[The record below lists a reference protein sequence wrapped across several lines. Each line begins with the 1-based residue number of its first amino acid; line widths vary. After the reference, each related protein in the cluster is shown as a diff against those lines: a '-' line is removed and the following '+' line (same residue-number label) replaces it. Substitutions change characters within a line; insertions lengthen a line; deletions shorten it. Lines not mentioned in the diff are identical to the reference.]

1 MPILTVRAIEAHKP
15 RAQPYKLTVDRGLQL
30 RIAPDGVRTL
40 LVRYVVKGSEVE
52 RQHRLPQA
60 YGEGPGQMKLAA
72 ACAAAAR
79 IRALARDG
87 VDWPAQEEARLRAEA
102 AAREVVERQEG
113 LTLAKALREYV
124 EKKRRA
130 KDGLPLKTRTRNDY
144 LAMLDPGKTSKA
156 GKKFIDG
163 ELYPLAHKMLSRITP
178 DDIRGVYT
186 AQLKYSLRQA
196 VYAMQVMRA
205 VLRWHGVIIPDNPL
219 GRDTAGRDRIILAP
233 AKGNP
238 APIPPERLGAWWRA
252 AGVAPSKVAAD
263 YYRFQLLTGC
273 RGGEIHGN
281 KRHDYPPI
289 KVGDVDLE
297 GGKIVLRDTKNR
309 SDHKLLLSKQALE
322 IAERNCQ
329 DRQPD
334 AALFPI
340 VDARKTL
347 AWINAQAGTKVQG
360 HGLRATFAS
369 TAEEIVSG
377 GVLKRM
383 MNHAVGGDV
392 TLGHYV
398 GKSETQ
404 LRAGWQTVAD
414 FIETAS
420 AKVAQA
426 AQVTPAHS
434 AELKGRARRVV
445 TKPSAVS
452 SQRASRNSSGQ
463 AATRPAP

>member
-15 RAQPYKLTVDRGLQL
+15 RAQPYKLTLDRGLQL

-40 LVRYVVKGSEVE
+40 LVRYVVKGSELE
-52 RQHRLPQA
+52 RQYRLPQA

-102 AAREVVERQEG
+102 VAREVVERQEG
-113 LTLAKALREYV
+113 QTLAKALREYV

-144 LAMLDPGKTSKA
+144 LAMLDPGRTSKA
-156 GKKFIDG
+156 GKRFIDG
-163 ELYPLAHKMLSRITP
+163 ELYPLADKMLSKITA

-186 AQLKYSLRQA
+186 AQLKHSVRQA

-238 APIPPERLGAWWRA
+238 APISPERLGAWWQA

-263 YYRFQLLTGC
+263 CYRFQLLTGC

-309 SDHKLLLSKQALE
+309 SDHKLLLSK
-322 IAERNCQ
+322 
-329 DRQPD
+329 
-334 AALFPI
+334 
-340 VDARKTL
+340 
-347 AWINAQAGTKVQG
+347 
-360 HGLRATFAS
+360 
-369 TAEEIVSG
+369 
-377 GVLKRM
+377 
-383 MNHAVGGDV
+383 
-392 TLGHYV
+392 
-398 GKSETQ
+398 
-404 LRAGWQTVAD
+404 
-414 FIETAS
+414 
-420 AKVAQA
+420 
-426 AQVTPAHS
+426 
-434 AELKGRARRVV
+434 
-445 TKPSAVS
+445 
-452 SQRASRNSSGQ
+452 
-463 AATRPAP
+463 

>member
-15 RAQPYKLTVDRGLQL
+15 RAQPYKLTLDRGLQL

-87 VDWPAQEEARLRAEA
+87 VDWPAQEEAPLRAEA

-113 LTLAKALREYV
+113 LTLAKALHEYV

-144 LAMLDPGKTSKA
+144 LAMLDLGKTSKA

-163 ELYPLAHKMLSRITP
+163 ELYPLADKMLSKITA
-178 DDIRGVYT
+178 DDIRGIYT

-205 VLRWHGVIIPDNPL
+205 VLRWHGVVIPDNPL

-238 APIPPERLGAWWRA
+238 APISPERLGAWWRA
-252 AGVAPSKVAAD
+252 AGAAPSKVAAD

-322 IAERNCQ
+322 IAERNCR
-329 DRQPD
+329 DRKPD
-334 AALFPI
+334 VPLFPI

-347 AWINAQAGTKVQG
+347 AWINAHAGTKVQG

-369 TAEEIVSG
+369 IAEELVSS
-377 GVLKRM
+377 GVLKRL
-383 MNHAVGGDV
+383 MNHATGGDV

-420 AKVAQA
+420 AKVTQA
-426 AQVTPAHS
+426 AQVAPANL
-434 AELKGRARRVV
+434 AALKGRTRRVV
-445 TKPSAVS
+445 TKPRAVW
-452 SQRASRNSSGQ
+452 SQRASRNSPGQ
-463 AATRPAP
+463 AAPRPVP